1 MSKKNGTLYLV
12 LKDPWFSMIEAGDKP
27 EEYRENTAYY
37 QRLFYKSMNAK
48 DNEFQKYDR
57 LVLAHGYTKDPKKRL
72 VFRNPKFRVGEG
84 QTKWGAEPGKVYF
97 IITWD
102 R

>member
-1 MSKKNGTLYLV
+1 MKTLTLPLKK
-12 LKDPWFSMIEAGDKP
+12 KWFNMIRDGVKL
-27 EEYRENTAYY
+27 EEYRDNTAFY
-37 QRLFYKSMNAK
+37 QRRFYKSMNAK

-57 LVLAHGYTKDPKKRL
+57 LVFALGYTKDPKKRL
-72 VFRNPKFRVGEG
+72 VFRNPRFRVGEG
-84 QTKWGAEPGKVYF
+84 RAKWGAEPGKVYF